1 METDERNI
9 ELRCGKKAP
18 FKVPEGYLDNLTQSI
33 ISNVEAA
40 HKEAVPAAPASVKS
54 AAPAIGWWQRYRRY
68 VAAAACVALVVG
80 GVSVWQARSAA
91 DAGKA
96 HVATAIHNSPEE
108 ASAYGRVSDEEIYYS
123 MLDNEDM
130 YSLMAS
136 N

>member
-1 METDERNI
+1 METDERYI
-9 ELRCGKKAP
+9 ESHFGKKAP

-40 HKEAVPAAPASVKS
+40 GKEAVPAVSASVKS

-68 VAAAACVALVVG
+68 VAVAACVALVVG
-80 GVSVWQARSAA
+80 GVSVWQGRHKA
-91 DAGKA
+91 DAGKEQ
-96 HVATAIHNSPEE
+96 VATAIHNSSYD
-108 ASAYGRVSDEEIYYS
+108 ASAYGSVSDEEINYS